1 MKQCTDSILM
11 VRPANFGFNI
21 ETAES
26 NAFQINDNRLNLK
39 EIKAAAIEEFDNMVK
54 LLASHNIEIIVVED
68 SENPVK
74 TDAVFPNNWFTTHSD
89 GSVITYPMYSPNRRL
104 ERRDEILMLLDDQ
117 FEVEKRISYARYE
130 EKDMILEG
138 TGSMIIDRPN
148 KLVYACISGRTDLEL
163 LQIFADDRG
172 YEVVAYTAVD
182 AAGVPYY
189 HTNVIMAIGDSIA
202 VICLE
207 SIENVDERSDLERR
221 LSESGKEILEIS
233 RNQVLHFCGNM
244 LQVNSTDGTKNMV
257 MSSEAYENLTP
268 SQRNQI
274 EKYCR
279 LIYSP
284 LATIEKY
291 GGGSARCMMAE
302 IFLEKK
308 L

>member
-26 NAFQINDNRLNLK
+26 NAFQINISIHNVI

-54 LLASHNIEIIVVED
+54 LLAFNNIEVIVVED
-68 SENPVK
+68 SNNPVK
-74 TDAVFPNNWFTTHSD
+74 TDAVFPNNWFSTHSD

-117 FEVEKRISYARYE
+117 FEVEKRVSYARYE
-130 EKDMILEG
+130 EEDMILEG

-163 LQIFADDRG
+163 LQIFAEDRG

-189 HTNVIMAIGDSIA
+189 HTNVVMAIGDNIA

-221 LSESGKEILEIS
+221 LSDSGKEILEIS
-233 RNQVLHFCGNM
+233 RDQVSHFCGNM

-268 SQRNQI
+268 CQRNQI